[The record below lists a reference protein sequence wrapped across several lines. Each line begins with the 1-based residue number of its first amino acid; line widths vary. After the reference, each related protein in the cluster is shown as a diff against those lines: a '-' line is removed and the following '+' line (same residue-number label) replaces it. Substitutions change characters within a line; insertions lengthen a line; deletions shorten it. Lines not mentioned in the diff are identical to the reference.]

1 MQYSQSLTFVH
12 FHSSF
17 FAKSQI
23 SSIRSFSFIF
33 IIHKKKGN
41 QLFFSTADCKPR
53 KQNNDFP
60 SQSYQFFRKISKL

>member
-1 MQYSQSLTFVH
+1 MQYSQSFTFVH

-33 IIHKKKGN
+33 IIHKKREINYFSQRPIVSRGN
-41 QLFFSTADCKPR
+41 KIMISLLSHINFSEK
-53 KQNNDFP
+53 
-60 SQSYQFFRKISKL
+60 